1 MNNQIFIIY
10 KFFQGNQFIFM
21 LWNIFVLISVKCSCS
36 RFNYNFHI
44 KSKLL
49 NFFCWIVLCDLR
61 VLSLLLK
68 NKEVTWVKCPAE
80 GHYKDFEIPFS
91 EFVYETFYTKFLRYV
106 NLNDIAFKILS
117 SEKIYLLNENIKN

>member
-1 MNNQIFIIY
+1 M
-10 KFFQGNQFIFM
+10 
-21 LWNIFVLISVKCSCS
+21 
-36 RFNYNFHI
+36 
-44 KSKLL
+44 
-49 NFFCWIVLCDLR
+49 LCDLR

-68 NKEVTWVKCPAE
+68 NKEVTWVKCLAE
-80 GHYKDFEIPFS
+80 GHYEDFEIPFS